1 MASFTYKSYNFI
13 DKDPLIDEIR
23 TIYEDSG
30 ANYDYVHA
38 NSGVAVSTLI
48 NWFSGQTK
56 RPQAATVNAVLR
68 SLGYKLGV
76 VPYADVVKI
85 IPAMPQPKPRAIT
98 TPAKAAD
105 QAASARHIVQMAKYK
120 GGKR

>member
-1 MASFTYKSYNFI
+1 MASFTYKSYNFV

-30 ANYDYVHA
+30 ANYDYIHET
-38 NSGVAVSTLI
+38 SGVATSTLT
-48 NWFSGQTK
+48 NWFNGQTR

-68 SLGYKLGV
+68 CLGYKLGV
-76 VPYADVVKI
+76 VKHTEAVHI

-98 TPAKAAD
+98 TPAKAAA
-105 QAASARHIVQMAKYK
+105 QAASARHVVQMAKYK